1 MIIIKKKKEIFYV
14 LKYGRIKDGLN
25 VSYIFDTSVAKICII
40 KYIIYE
46 YIIIHNNITT
56 KSGTCGAVSGDR
68 GTLRFPYG
76 SYNENLR
83 QWY

>member
-1 MIIIKKKKEIFYV
+1 MCPIFLIYP
-14 LKYGRIKDGLN
+14 
-25 VSYIFDTSVAKICII
+25 ICMI

-46 YIIIHNNITT
+46 CIIIHNNITT

-83 QWY
+83 QWCLLKKKNHD